1 MTESSA
7 KLRVVSADTRVETR
21 KSLPL
26 SARDY
31 LVNEKLRE
39 EAKADKLRV
48 AMLQARDQ
56 GRQL

>member
-1 MTESSA
+1 MTENSA
-7 KLRVVSADTRVETR
+7 KLRVVSPRLETR